1 MPGIVNDTVE
11 SKLIRCYN
19 LVRKIMNRN
28 PQIKELKMSDKC
40 FEEKHCIFCVLSRFE
55 NGPRLTGNAM

>member
-1 MPGIVNDTVE
+1 MPGIVNDTEE

-28 PQIKELKMSDKC
+28 PQIKELKMSDKY
-40 FEEKHCIFCVLSRFE
+40 FEEKYTAYF
-55 NGPRLTGNAM
+55 AY